1 MTGAVLA
8 GTVRSSPDRATHGER
23 QGMETEGAESVK
35 TGASFHQGLPGGREL
50 LGEVILAPHRYHR
63 DISCLPALVDPV
75 SSRGGRGRV
84 KAYWGGGNPAEG
96 ESLWGGNA
104 CSPSIWRM
112 KRPRSQHR

>member
-23 QGMETEGAESVK
+23 QGMETEGAESVEK

-63 DISCLPALVDPV
+63 DISCLPALVGPV

-84 KAYWGGGNPAEG
+84 KAYWGAVILLRGNPYV
-96 ESLWGGNA
+96 GGMLA
-104 CSPSIWRM
+104 VPAFGG
-112 KRPRSQHR
+112 